1 MGECQGTLCVWVQQG
16 VLRPSCMKKDFDGC
30 RREIIFVLISM
41 KEERAASIFKKRY
54 FLYLESKQVKL
65 ERKVSES

>member
-1 MGECQGTLCVWVQQG
+1 
-16 VLRPSCMKKDFDGC
+16 MKKDFDGC